1 MRIGSVALSLAGGLA
16 TVAANSTPSV
26 SAGCRALTKPLGD
39 SVFSRNTEV
48 YKYEAKNFW
57 SNTEILSPGCVFRPQ
72 STEQLAEG
80 LEALVQANG
89 EFAVRGGGHMGIKG
103 ANNID
108 GGVLVV
114 MSNLTTLQLNADQ
127 SIVSVGPAYRWQ
139 DVYAF
144 LAKHDLT
151 AAGGRLGP
159 VGVPGLLLAGGVN
172 FYGNQV
178 GFGCDT
184 VVNYEV
190 VLADGSVV
198 QANKSSN
205 ADLFWALKGGS
216 SNFGLVTRFDI
227 ETIKSRKVWA
237 GAHTVAAQ
245 YVDRFLAAAATYA
258 SNISDPK
265 THIVPALVP
274 GDSTLASVILFY
286 DSETESYPDIF
297 KPFTDIPSVSS
308 TVGFK
313 TVAEFAAET
322 GEMVVEGIN
331 DVFVAGTVTGAS
343 YKELHQG
350 ISIINTT
357 FFNQLPKLYKQI
369 PTANLSTIQ
378 LDWQPIGADWIKAS
392 EANGGNALGLD
403 SSKIYLCYAE
413 VVEWIGSAYDDIVAK
428 WVEETT
434 YAINNATQKAGL
446 YDPFNYMGDAA
457 GFQSIFPGYGAKN
470 HQKLI
475 SIAQKYDPHGV
486 FQNLMPGGFKI
497 Y

>member
-1 MRIGSVALSLAGGLA
+1 M
-16 TVAANSTPSV
+16 AN
-26 SAGCRALTKPLGD
+26 
-39 SVFSRNTEV
+39 
-48 YKYEAKNFW
+48 
-57 SNTEILSPGCVFRPQ
+57 
-72 STEQLAEG
+72 
-80 LEALVQANG
+80 
-89 EFAVRGGGHMGIKG
+89 
-103 ANNID
+103 
-108 GGVLVV
+108 
-114 MSNLTTLQLNADQ
+114 
-127 SIVSVGPAYRWQ
+127 
-139 DVYAF
+139 
-144 LAKHDLT
+144 
-151 AAGGRLGP
+151 
-159 VGVPGLLLAGGVN
+159 
-172 FYGNQV
+172 
-178 GFGCDT
+178 
-184 VVNYEV
+184 
-190 VLADGSVV
+190 
-198 QANKSSN
+198 
-205 ADLFWALKGGS
+205 
-216 SNFGLVTRFDI
+216 
-227 ETIKSRKVWA
+227 
-237 GAHTVAAQ
+237 HTHC
-245 YVDRFLAAAATYA
+245 
-258 SNISDPK
+258 S
-265 THIVPALVP
+265 
-274 GDSTLASVILFY
+274 
-286 DSETESYPDIF
+286 
-297 KPFTDIPSVSS
+297 
-308 TVGFK
+308 
-313 TVAEFAAET
+313 
-322 GEMVVEGIN
+322 